1 MFWVLSIDNI
11 YLRSKFV
18 NEIEILEYP
27 NDVKNYNSLNILNIM
42 GLVSIMIF
50 VSIPLTA
57 MLVSSIKLGK
67 LLPVAARQMGNTIG
81 MGYVYFKVIIR
92 NLKPKN

>member
-1 MFWVLSIDNI
+1 
-11 YLRSKFV
+11 
-18 NEIEILEYP
+18 
-27 NDVKNYNSLNILNIM
+27 M
-42 GLVSIMIF
+42 GLVKIMVF

-57 MLVSSIKLGK
+57 MLISSIKLGK

-92 NLKPKN
+92 NLKPKNEIGMELLNIARKANQQVHVLLFLDSCTKAINWWSSE

>member
-1 MFWVLSIDNI
+1 MTIIKILLFDYKVGI
-11 YLRSKFV
+11 YKLF
-18 NEIEILEYP
+18 
-27 NDVKNYNSLNILNIM
+27 IM
-42 GLVSIMIF
+42 GLVKIMVF